1 MTVTVDY
8 HIYLP
13 LNLINADHHIIDL
26 FVSTFLSA
34 YSISMSIR
42 GSKGADGK
50 DQESID
56 IIGDGGIM
64 KKIMVEGKAGEEVP
78 MNVVASV
85 HYTGRLLDG
94 TVFDSSV
101 KRGKPFTFNL
111 GKREV
116 ILGWDKGV
124 ATMKKGEKCLLTCKP
139 DYAYGSRGIG
149 PIPGNSTLEFE
160 VELLGWEDKKD
171 SSISLIAILTMSVF
185 VFFLGSIAYSLRS
198 SFM

>member
-1 MTVTVDY
+1 MSLRSGKSVD
-8 HIYLP
+8 
-13 LNLINADHHIIDL
+13 
-26 FVSTFLSA
+26 
-34 YSISMSIR
+34 
-42 GSKGADGK
+42 G
-50 DQESID
+50 ED
-56 IIGDGGIM
+56 ITGDGGIM
-64 KKIMVEGKAGEEVP
+64 KKVLVEGMAGEEVP
-78 MNVVASV
+78 LNVVAVV

-139 DYAYGSRGIG
+139 EYAYGSRGIG

-160 VELLGWEDKKD
+160 VELIGWEVKSD
-171 SSISLIAILTMSVF
+171 SSISTRLLTLAIIL
-185 VFFLGSIAYSLRS
+185 FFLSCIAYSYFKS
-198 SFM
+198 S

>member
-1 MTVTVDY
+1 MSLRSGKSVD
-8 HIYLP
+8 
-13 LNLINADHHIIDL
+13 
-26 FVSTFLSA
+26 
-34 YSISMSIR
+34 
-42 GSKGADGK
+42 G
-50 DQESID
+50 ED
-56 IIGDGGIM
+56 ITGDGGIM
-64 KKIMVEGKAGEEVP
+64 KKVLVEGMAGEEVP
-78 MNVVASV
+78 LNVVAVV

-139 DYAYGSRGIG
+139 EYAYGSRGIG

-160 VELLGWEDKKD
+160 VELIGWEVKSD
-171 SSISLIAILTMSVF
+171 SSISTRLLTLAIIL
-185 VFFLGSIAYSLRS
+185 FFLSCIAYTYFKS
-198 SFM
+198 S

>member
-1 MTVTVDY
+1 MS
-8 HIYLP
+8 LRGGK
-13 LNLINADHHIIDL
+13 
-26 FVSTFLSA
+26 SA
-34 YSISMSIR
+34 E
-42 GSKGADGK
+42 GK
-50 DQESID
+50 DQEGID
-56 IIGDGGIM
+56 IVGDGGLM
-64 KKIMVEGKAGEEVP
+64 KKIMVEGKTGEEVP
-78 MNVVASV
+78 TNVVAIV

-160 VELLGWEDKKD
+160 VELLGWEEKKE
-171 SSISLIAILTMSVF
+171 STISLIAILTISVF
-185 VFFLGSIAYSLRS
+185 VFFLGSIVYSLRS
-198 SFM
+198 NFL

>member
-1 MTVTVDY
+1 MSLRSGKSVD
-8 HIYLP
+8 
-13 LNLINADHHIIDL
+13 
-26 FVSTFLSA
+26 
-34 YSISMSIR
+34 
-42 GSKGADGK
+42 G
-50 DQESID
+50 ED
-56 IIGDGGIM
+56 ITGDGGIM
-64 KKIMVEGKAGEEVP
+64 KKVLVEGVAGEEVP
-78 MNVVASV
+78 LNVVAVV

-139 DYAYGSRGIG
+139 EYAYGSRGIG

-160 VELLGWEDKKD
+160 VELIGWEVKSD
-171 SSISLIAILTMSVF
+171 SSISTRLLTLAIIL
-185 VFFLGSIAYSLRS
+185 FFLSCIAYTYFKS
-198 SFM
+198 S